1 MEKLT
6 KKLIIFLAVTILPN
20 ITKIRRIIYAVVS
33 ITTTFIT
40 LLYGFGM
47 ESSFMFKLFVCIPV
61 FIINLIVMTA
71 SFSNVG
77 ITEVMKELNSEENL
91 NNPNK

>member
-20 ITKIRRIIYAVVS
+20 INKIRRIIYAVVS
-33 ITTTFIT
+33 ISTTLIA

-47 ESSFMFKLFVCIPV
+47 QSSFSFKLFICLPI
-61 FIINLIVMTA
+61 FIINLIVLTA
-71 SFSNVG
+71 SFSNIG
-77 ITEVMKELNSEENL
+77 ITELIKELNTEENL
-91 NNPNK
+91 NNLNK

>member
-6 KKLIIFLAVTILPN
+6 KKLIIFLAVVILPN
-20 ITKIRRIIYAVVS
+20 ITKIRRIVYAVVS
-33 ITTTFIT
+33 ITTTFIA
-40 LLYGFGM
+40 LLYGFGF
-47 ESSFMFKLFVCIPV
+47 ESGFAFKLFVCLPV

-77 ITEVMKELNSEENL
+77 ITELIRELNSEENL
-91 NNPNK
+91 NNPNN

>member
-20 ITKIRRIIYAVVS
+20 INKIRRILYAVVS
-33 ITTTFIT
+33 ISTTLIV

-47 ESSFMFKLFVCIPV
+47 QSSFAFKLFVCMPV
-61 FIINLIVMTA
+61 FIINLIVLTA
-71 SFSNVG
+71 SFSNIG
-77 ITEVMKELNSEENL
+77 ITELIKELNTEENL
-91 NNPNK
+91 NNLNK

>member
-1 MEKLT
+1 MENLT
-6 KKLIIFLAVTILPN
+6 KKLIIFLAVIILPN
-20 ITKIRRIIYAVVS
+20 ITKIRRIFYAVTS
-33 ITTTFIT
+33 ISTTLIV

-47 ESSFMFKLFVCIPV
+47 QSSFSFKLFVCIPV

-77 ITEVMKELNSEENL
+77 ITELMRELNSEENL
-91 NNPNK
+91 NNPNN